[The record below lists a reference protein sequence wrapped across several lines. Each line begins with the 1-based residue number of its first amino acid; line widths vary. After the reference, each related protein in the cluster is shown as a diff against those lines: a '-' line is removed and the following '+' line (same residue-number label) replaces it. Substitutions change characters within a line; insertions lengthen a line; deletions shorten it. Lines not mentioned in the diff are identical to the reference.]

1 MVVKKANPV
10 HVEIGDVWVDVSIRE
25 THGVGAEVTDHPVE
39 RGANIADH
47 IRPTARTFS
56 IEGLITNH
64 PIEVPK
70 SHMGGARQDTSPLEI
85 QSANSQP
92 ARVPP
97 QSITIQGEPSI
108 GAFGLIPGVDQ
119 GVALL
124 GALRIE
130 VRSKRVFA
138 AEHNKIDNQVKQAY
152 SGQALHFTQSFDRV
166 GEVHAAL
173 VNMVESSKLVT
184 VVTGLMRYD
193 SVALTDLQFE
203 RSAEIGKHALKF
215 TAQARVLRIVD
226 SQVVK
231 LPDPVQPRAKPA
243 QSDGK
248 QAPVKTS
255 TSTSTVATNDGE
267 KRTGLSKAAEAT
279 VAMIKDLIGG

>member
-10 HVEIGDVWVDVSIRE
+10 HVEIGDVWVDVSIHE

-56 IEGLITNH
+56 IEGLITNY

-85 QSANSQP
+85 QAANSQP

-97 QSITIQGEPSI
+97 HSVTIQGEPSI

-130 VRSKRVFA
+130 VRPKREFA
-138 AEHNKIDNQVKQAY
+138 AEHNRIDNQGQRTY
-152 SGQALHFTQSFDRV
+152 SAQALHFTQEFNRV
-166 GEVHAAL
+166 AEVHAAL
-173 VNMVESSKLVT
+173 VNMVEASKLVT
-184 VVTGLMRYD
+184 IVTGLMTYK

-203 RSAEIGKHALKF
+203 RSAQIGKDALRF

-231 LPDPVQPRAKPA
+231 LPDPVQSRAKPA

-248 QAPVKTS
+248 QTPVRTPTS
-255 TSTSTVATNDGE
+255 RDGD
-267 KRTGLSKAAEAT
+267 KRSGLSKFVEDAVDEIMGL
-279 VAMIKDLIGG
+279 VGR